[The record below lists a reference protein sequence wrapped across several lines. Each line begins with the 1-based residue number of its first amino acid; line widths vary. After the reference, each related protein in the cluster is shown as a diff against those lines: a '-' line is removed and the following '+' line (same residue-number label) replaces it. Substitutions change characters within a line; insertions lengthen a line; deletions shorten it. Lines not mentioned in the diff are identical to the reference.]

1 VNERYRQHPVT
12 GSFVLCA
19 EGEITQWD
27 TFTAHR
33 SEGNTRNGSRNE
45 VVAPPR
51 RKPRAVVV
59 WRVGA
64 GMKGT

>member
-1 VNERYRQHPVT
+1 VNERYRKHPVT
-12 GSFVLCA
+12 GSFALWA

-33 SEGNTRNGSRNE
+33 SARNTRNGNRNE

-51 RKPRAVVV
+51 REPRAVVV
-59 WRVGA
+59 RRVGT